1 MRAYVFVALT
11 ITCLCAA
18 HVAHAGTLEDFGRV
32 GAYETSSV
40 TLGVPSGG
48 AGEEAGE
55 IVLDYPIG
63 AGDQAPLVVFCFPI
77 HGFPFVAWRRLLA
90 PILQALVTNGFAV
103 ASPSTVG
110 LGVRQIRG
118 GLFPGTE
125 STASGMDL
133 REIAT
138 RYLNFMTHGTRYLVD
153 RVENDPSFA
162 AHPNTARIGIVGF
175 SVGGAMAQ
183 YLSQTLD
190 KTALP
195 GRVSVVV
202 ALAPTIGSEA
212 PFSGDDIGAQ
222 LFQTYSINTVPTF
235 YVAGENDSMGGLRD
249 SKLYYTRSTVPR
261 VRIIAGNGATHCHA
275 IVPMSECDLLAG
287 TRGVHALDAVVTH
300 AAMTYYLL
308 PDASYWREKRAR
320 ALDILWRDGLR
331 DLASGLPVATP
342 LGSRWDVASIE
353 RVPEISLVLN
363 QYSITAP
370 LAPSSLEVI
379 AIVTS
384 SLFDECEEVD
394 VFVVD
399 APVGIQANARRVSKR
414 EFAVDVSWTTVPPRP
429 RPSLLDRAFGRRR
442 LLWGRSPWG
451 SGGPAPAAFPGAALP
466 GLSLPTL
473 PGADV
478 LMGRGSRAPP
488 SAAVTIGARHACV
501 RAGHAFATVFVN
513 LPY

>member
-1 MRAYVFVALT
+1 MRARVALAMV
-11 ITCLCAA
+11 CLHAFA
-18 HVAHAGTLEDFGRV
+18 HVARAATLEEFGRV

-40 TLGVPSGG
+40 TLGVPAGG

-63 AGDQAPLVVFCFPI
+63 AGDQGPLVVFCFPI
-77 HGFPFVAWRRLLA
+77 HGFPFTAWRRLLA
-90 PILQALVTNGFAV
+90 PVVQALVTNGFAV
-103 ASPSTVG
+103 ASPSVVG
-110 LGVRQIRG
+110 SGARQIRG

-153 RVENDPSFA
+153 LVENDASFEA
-162 AHPNTARIGIVGF
+162 SDIVSTARIGIVGF

-183 YLSQTLD
+183 YLSQTVD
-190 KTALP
+190 KMLP
-195 GRVSVVV
+195 GRVSAVV

-212 PFSGDDIGAQ
+212 PLSGDDIGAQ
-222 LFQTYSINTVPTF
+222 LFQTYSISQVPTF
-235 YVAGENDSMGGLRD
+235 YVAGENDGMGGLRD
-249 SKLYYTRSTVPR
+249 SALYYTRSNAPR

-275 IVPMSECDLLAG
+275 IVPMSECDILAG
-287 TRGVHALDAVVTH
+287 TRGLHALDAVVTH

-308 PDASYWREKRAR
+308 PDTSYWREKRAH

-331 DLASGLPVATP
+331 ELASGLPVTTP

-353 RVPEISLVLN
+353 RVPEISLALN

-370 LAPSSLEVI
+370 LAPSSLELV

-384 SLFDECEEVD
+384 SLFDECEDVD
-394 VFVVD
+394 VFIVD
-399 APVGIQANARRVSKR
+399 APVGIQANARRVNKR

-451 SGGPAPAAFPGAALP
+451 SAGSASAFPGAGLP

-473 PGADV
+473 PVPDFV
-478 LMGRGSRAPP
+478 SGRGSRAPP
-488 SAAVTIGARHACV
+488 RAAVTIGARHACV
-501 RAGHAFATVFVN
+501 RSGHAFATVFVN